1 MLPSLW
7 PTNKSKSL
15 SLSISTKVG
24 IANPFTIMSLRGLS
38 EFSKK
43 IYFGLKLVPVFW
55 KNLIVP
61 SWHPIKRSL
70 SASLSMSIKKGVENK
85 PTSIPSEIESI
96 LLKTKLLSFLKVYL
110 P

>member
-1 MLPSLW
+1 MFPVNSLKEGLVLEPVFWKKLMLPSLW

-24 IANPFTIMSLRGLS
+24 VANPFTIMSLRGLS

-70 SASLSMSIKKGVENK
+70 SASLSMSIKKGVEN
-85 PTSIPSEIESI
+85 
-96 LLKTKLLSFLKVYL
+96 F
-110 P
+110 